1 MTPERWAYLSA
12 KPSEYIKSGRVFF
25 SCEPGEEFIPLFL
38 EHIGEHAMLFASAY
52 LHFDSL
58 FMGETWR
65 GGKPYPGTVANLMA
79 REDVPPSAKRKIVL
93 DSSLNFYALE
103 PSKLGRIGRRWRVWS
118 PRRRGSRCCPGRSP
132 HACS

>member
-1 MTPERWAYLSA
+1 
-12 KPSEYIKSGRVFF
+12 VFF
-25 SCEPGEEFIPLFL
+25 SCEPGEEFIPLVL

-65 GGKPYPGTVANLMA
+65 EGKPYPGTVADLLA

-93 DSSLNFYALE
+93 DNSLNHIPADLVVRRYRAAPIASRRQDLE
-103 PSKLGRIGRRWRVWS
+103 VEHPV
-118 PRRRGSRCCPGRSP
+118 
-132 HACS
+132 

>member
-1 MTPERWAYLSA
+1 VVPERWAYFSA

-38 EHIGEHAMLFASAY
+38 EHIGEHAMLFASDY
-52 LHFDSL
+52 LHLDSL

-65 GGKPYPGTVANLMA
+65 DGKPYPGTVANLMA

-93 DSSLNFYALE
+93 DNSLNFYALE
-103 PSKLGRIGRRWRVWS
+103 LRASSSATAGSTRKFPSMSK
-118 PRRRGSRCCPGRSP
+118 
-132 HACS
+132 